1 MSLGGMVS
9 FSQPC
14 CWQASLG
21 KAVWLNTRT
30 RSAATGRPCPR
41 ATGGGGEGC
50 GAGPIC
56 YPRSVCSPRN
66 VTPYLL
72 QRRHLW
78 YCGFGVQEVGGG
90 RPPLALS
97 WKWSTGPAEFERH
110 KSPAQ
115 TGSGTRAYTGA
126 FYHLLEMPQL
136 RESGGSRTFPQSA
149 APAAPSK
156 QCRPSAAPRWDHR
169 QSVAPTPHPR
179 SVPWSRWASGSSLC
193 LCVHPWPCPGS
204 LTRSSRHGDLAPV
217 WYQGLH
223 QQLGI

>member
-90 RPPLALS
+90 RPPLGLS

-136 RESGGSRTFPQSA
+136 RESGGPARFPRVLPQQPLLNSA
-149 APAAPSK
+149 GLPQPPDGITGRVWLPHLTPVLSHGAGGHRDPVSVSVCTPGPVQAAS
-156 QCRPSAAPRWDHR
+156 HG
-169 QSVAPTPHPR
+169 HPDT
-179 SVPWSRWASGSSLC
+179 V
-193 LCVHPWPCPGS
+193 
-204 LTRSSRHGDLAPV
+204 T
-217 WYQGLH
+217 
-223 QQLGI
+223 

>member
-1 MSLGGMVS
+1 MGLGGMVS

-56 YPRSVCSPRN
+56 NPRSVCSPRN

-97 WKWSTGPAEFERH
+97 WKWSTGPAEFEIPSTDRFWD
-110 KSPAQ
+110 
-115 TGSGTRAYTGA
+115 TGIYRG
-126 FYHLLEMPQL
+126 LL
-136 RESGGSRTFPQSA
+136 
-149 APAAPSK
+149 
-156 QCRPSAAPRWDHR
+156 
-169 QSVAPTPHPR
+169 
-179 SVPWSRWASGSSLC
+179 
-193 LCVHPWPCPGS
+193 S
-204 LTRSSRHGDLAPV
+204 LTRNATVERIGGVLHVSPECCPSSPF
-217 WYQGLH
+217 
-223 QQLGI
+223 